1 MVGVSREWL
10 MAVMVVA
17 SLGLSACGAGSAPP
31 AAPKQAAP
39 AAQPTAAPA
48 QAPAAAPSK
57 PSAPAATAYSPT
69 PLQPPVEI
77 TMGVLGISAE
87 GGSYIAEEKG
97 YFKQEGLEV
106 TITTI
111 ANILD
116 VVPALSSGQMD
127 VAQGGLNAGIF
138 NAATRD
144 VPVRIVADS
153 GSNGSPQ
160 DDPAS
165 LMLRKDLADTGQ
177 IKDYADMKGLRV
189 ATSAKDNIAEVWV
202 AKALQKAGLTLQDVD
217 YQGNLAFTN
226 MAAAFGNKAID
237 MAIVP
242 EPFATAFEGQGL
254 AARWKGTYEIYGTNE
269 QVGVVMYGAKMI
281 ANPDLA
287 RRWMTA
293 YLRGV
298 RDYNDAF
305 LSPARK
311 GRDEV
316 IGIMIKNTPLKDPNL
331 WERIKVP
338 TLHTDGAL
346 DVKAMQQDADYYHS
360 TGAVPTPVDASRIVD
375 DSFRTYANQQLGPY
389 QP

>member
-1 MVGVSREWL
+1 VPSVSRKWL
-10 MAVMVVA
+10 MVVVVVA
-17 SLGLSACGAGSAPP
+17 SAGLAACGGGAAPP

-57 PSAPAATAYSPT
+57 PSAPAATAYNPT

-87 GGSYIAEEKG
+87 GGSYIAEDKG

-106 TITTI
+106 SITTI

-153 GSNGSPQ
+153 GSNASPQ
-160 DDPAS
+160 DDPAN

-189 ATSAKDNIAEVWV
+189 ATSAKDNIAELWV

-237 MAIVP
+237 LAIVP

-254 AARWKGTYEIYGTNE
+254 AARWKGTYEIYGSNE
-269 QVGVVMYGAKMI
+269 QVGVVMYGAKML

-287 RRWMTA
+287 RRWMIA

-305 LSPARK
+305 FSPAKK
-311 GRDEV
+311 GRDEA
-316 IGIMIKNTPLKDPNL
+316 IAIMIKNTPLKDPKL
-331 WERIKVP
+331 WEQIKIP
-338 TLHTDGAL
+338 SLHTDGAL
-346 DVKAMQQDADYYHS
+346 DVKAMQQDADYYHG
-360 TGAVPTPVDASRIVD
+360 TGAVPTPVDALRIVD

-389 QP
+389 RP

>member
-1 MVGVSREWL
+1 MLAVLPKWF
-10 MAVMVVA
+10 MAVVVVA
-17 SLGLSACGAGSAPP
+17 SLGLTACGGGSAPP
-31 AAPKQAAP
+31 AAPQQP
-39 AAQPTAAPA
+39 AAQPPPAAPA
-48 QAPAAAPSK
+48 QAPASAPSK
-57 PSAPAATAYSPT
+57 PSAPAATAYNPT

-77 TMGVLGISAE
+77 AMGVLGISAE
-87 GGSYIAEEKG
+87 GGSYITEEKG
-97 YFKQEGLEV
+97 YFKQEGLDV

-111 ANILD
+111 ASILD

-127 VAQGGLNAGIF
+127 VAQGGLNAGVF

-153 GSNGSPQ
+153 GSNASSQ

-165 LMLRKDLADTGQ
+165 LMLRKDLADAGQ
-177 IKDYADMKGLRV
+177 VKDYADVKGLRV

-202 AKALQKAGLTLQDVD
+202 ARALQKGGLTLQDVD

-237 MAIVP
+237 AAIVP

-254 AARWKGTYEIYGTNE
+254 AARWKGTYEIYGANE
-269 QVGVVMYGAKMI
+269 QVGVVMYGTKML

-287 RRWMTA
+287 RRWMIA

-305 LSPARK
+305 FSPARK

-316 IGIMIKNTPLKDPNL
+316 VGIMIKNTPLKDPKL
-331 WERIKVP
+331 
-338 TLHTDGAL
+338 
-346 DVKAMQQDADYYHS
+346 
-360 TGAVPTPVDASRIVD
+360 
-375 DSFRTYANQQLGPY
+375 
-389 QP
+389 

>member
-1 MVGVSREWL
+1 VCRKWL
-10 MAVMVVA
+10 MVVA
-17 SLGLSACGAGSAPP
+17 VVASVGLAACGGGAAPP
-31 AAPKQAAP
+31 TAPKQAAP
-39 AAQPTAAPA
+39 TAQPPPAAPT

-57 PSAPAATAYSPT
+57 PSAPASAAYSPT

-77 TMGVLGISAE
+77 ASGVLGISAE
-87 GGSYIAEEKG
+87 GGTYIAIEKG
-97 YFKQEGLEV
+97 YFKQEGLDV
-106 TITTI
+106 TTTTI

-153 GSNGSPQ
+153 GSNASPQ
-160 DDPAS
+160 DDPAN

-177 IKDYADMKGLRV
+177 VKDYADMKGLRV

-226 MAAAFGNKAID
+226 MAAAFGNRAID
-237 MAIVP
+237 AAIVP

-254 AARWKGTYEIYGTNE
+254 TARWKGTYEIYGGNE
-269 QVGVVMYGAKMI
+269 QVGVVMYGAKMV

-287 RRWMTA
+287 RRWMVA

-305 LSPARK
+305 FSPAKK

-316 IGIMIKNTPLKDPNL
+316 VGIMIKNTPLKDPKL
-331 WERIKVP
+331 WEQIRVP
-338 TLHTDGAL
+338 SLHTDGAL
-346 DVKAMQQDADYYHS
+346 DVRAMQQDADYYHG
-360 TGAVPTPVDASRIVD
+360 TGAVPTPVEASRLVD
-375 DSFRTYANQQLGPY
+375 DSYRLYADQQLGPY
-389 QP
+389 RP